1 MARSLNQVGGQL
13 VRGSLLAPTNVL
25 PIIQRQLADVAPAV
39 ITTAGAATYTVQ
51 NIAQGIIQ
59 RDPNGASRTDTLPTA
74 ALLIAGLQNLYALTY
89 VGDALQFRIDNT
101 ADAAENITL
110 AAGTGMTLQG
120 SIVIGAGTSRL
131 VTVIKTGTATV
142 TATVTDPVLQAGA
155 VTAIVSTVATAGAA
169 TYTAAQL
176 LGGYIARDP
185 SGANR
190 TDLTSTAALLDAAL
204 PTVTTGCRFDVTLK
218 NTADAAETI
227 TLNGGTGVTL
237 IGAITIAQNETAILR
252 FVKTGTA
259 TYDVVKLG

>member
-13 VRGSLLAPTNVL
+13 VRGSLLSPTNVL
-25 PIIQRQLADVAPAV
+25 PFFQRQLADVAPSV
-39 ITTAGAATYTVQ
+39 ITTAGAATYTVA
-51 NIAQGIIQ
+51 NIGSGIIQ

-89 VGDALQFRIDNT
+89 TGDSLQFRIDNT
-101 ADAAENITL
+101 ADAAETITL
-110 AAGTGMTLQG
+110 AAGAGMTLQG
-120 SIVIGAGTSRL
+120 ALTIGQSQSRI

-142 TATVTDPVLQAGA
+142 LATVVDPLEQPGITSALA
-155 VTAIVSTVATAGAA
+155 TTITTAGAA

-185 SGANR
+185 NGAGR
-190 TDLTSTAALLDAAL
+190 TDLTSTAALLDTAL
-204 PTVTTGCRFDVTLK
+204 PGAGTGYRFDVTIK
-218 NTADAAETI
+218 NTADGNETI

-237 IGAITIAQNETAILR
+237 IGAITVQQNETAVLR